1 MTGYGH
7 NWLSSE
13 NRIAAPQILL
23 QQGDNSFTVEA
34 AVHGGTSEE
43 ERAP

>member
-1 MTGYGH
+1 VTSHGH
-7 NWLSSE
+7 NLLSSE
-13 NRIAAPQILL
+13 SRIAAPQILL
-23 QQGDNSFTVEA
+23 QRSDNSFTVEA